1 MSNFCQIK
9 TVKGIDRLKKAAGG
23 ANALISAGLILR
35 SLLRCELFVGWV
47 ER

>member
-1 MSNFCQIK
+1 MSNFCRIK
-9 TVKGIDRLKKAAGG
+9 TVKIIDRLKNAAGG
-23 ANALISAGLILR
+23 ANALISAGLIPC